1 MRCGSREKGDQNASE
16 GDNIREAMHHQSTKD
31 YASSPLSE
39 IHIALMRDNSK
50 WYGVRENNIGVDGS
64 GAAEKV
70 IFGVS

>member
-1 MRCGSREKGDQNASE
+1 MQVHLYRKFISRLCVTMS
-16 GDNIREAMHHQSTKD
+16 
-31 YASSPLSE
+31 LSG
-39 IHIALMRDNSK
+39 HNSK